1 MSSTEYFKET
11 LDENNLSAHRS
22 ALYKCP
28 QYLTE
33 YFKETLDENNLCAH
47 QSTLYKCPQ
56 CLVQSIL
63 KKH

>member
-1 MSSTEYFKET
+1 MSI
-11 LDENNLSAHRS
+11 
-22 ALYKCP
+22 
-28 QYLTE
+28 TE

>member
-11 LDENNLSAHRS
+11 LDENNLS
-22 ALYKCP
+22 
-28 QYLTE
+28 
-33 YFKETLDENNLCAH
+33 
-47 QSTLYKCPQ
+47 STLYKCPQ

>member
-28 QYLTE
+28 Q
-33 YFKETLDENNLCAH
+33 
-47 QSTLYKCPQ
+47 
-56 CLVQSIL
+56 CLLQSIL
-63 KKH
+63 KKQLAENNLSAHTNQLFINVHN

>member
-11 LDENNLSAHRS
+11 DENNLSAH
-22 ALYKCP
+22 
-28 QYLTE
+28 
-33 YFKETLDENNLCAH
+33 
-47 QSTLYKCPQ
+47 QSTLHKCTQ

>member
-28 QYLTE
+28 
-33 YFKETLDENNLCAH
+33 
-47 QSTLYKCPQ
+47 KCLLQ
-56 CLVQSIL
+56 VF
-63 KKH
+63 